1 VSHVPL
7 TGRRLSPQGVN
18 MRQILFAA
26 AGSVWAGGMGS
37 GDKRVVYEQLMIG
50 HLLLLLGVPLSYSPE
65 S

>member
-1 VSHVPL
+1 
-7 TGRRLSPQGVN
+7 